1 MKVSK
6 INGKLFSDSSFILSH
21 GFMSPSAPVENA
33 YHVMS
38 EVRYECHAGFVM
50 KGGADSLKC
59 HATGCWMPNEL
70 PTCVR
75 YEVGENSGNEPN
87 KGASINDVLTIFDFL
102 PTPPPTIRN

>member
-1 MKVSK
+1 
-6 INGKLFSDSSFILSH
+6 
-21 GFMSPSAPVENA
+21 MSPNAPVENA

-75 YEVGENSGNEPN
+75 Y
-87 KGASINDVLTIFDFL
+87 VL
-102 PTPPPTIRN
+102 

>member
-1 MKVSK
+1 
-6 INGKLFSDSSFILSH
+6 
-21 GFMSPSAPVENA
+21 MSPSAPVENA

-75 YEVGENSGNEPN
+75 YVVSENSGNGPT
-87 KGASINDVLTIFDFL
+87 KGLQ
-102 PTPPPTIRN
+102 

>member
-1 MKVSK
+1 
-6 INGKLFSDSSFILSH
+6 
-21 GFMSPSAPVENA
+21 MSPASAPVENA

-75 YEVGENSGNEPN
+75 YVQGLAERLRPGLVKFVTAVAYHYCLN
-87 KGASINDVLTIFDFL
+87 L
-102 PTPPPTIRN
+102 PAAFTKHLVEAFSPSSVPLRCS

>member
-1 MKVSK
+1 
-6 INGKLFSDSSFILSH
+6 
-21 GFMSPSAPVENA
+21 MSPASAPVENA

-75 YEVGENSGNEPN
+75 YALLLNSCPCPAAVISAMQCSGDCSLGSRLSGE
-87 KGASINDVLTIFDFL
+87 IFTL
-102 PTPPPTIRN
+102 NPTLSHTGFS